1 MIPQTF
7 KRTDLAIE
15 EEHLPTPCHGVKID
29 QKEQNGITITSV
41 EIINEEGTKHLNR
54 PIGRYITLD
63 FPPFW
68 QDSEEI
74 DELAL
79 ENTLTQELCNFLKQE
94 PRPKRVLVVGLG
106 NRAITADA
114 VGPLTADK
122 IEVSGHFESEE
133 ALRPYLP
140 PCPVYAISPGVVG
153 NTGIETQ
160 KMIQAALLASQAT
173 HIIAVDSLAA
183 RSTNRLGRSI
193 QISNSGI
200 TPGSGIGNQR
210 AALNSHTLGIPV
222 IAIGT
227 PLVVSSSTLVLDAL
241 EEAGVERV
249 SDSLLQVLENGKSFF
264 VTLNESDLATKRL
277 SDLIASAINH
287 CITNISEP

>member
-1 MIPQTF
+1 MIPQKF

-15 EEHLPTPCHGVKID
+15 EERFSTPCNSVKID
-29 QKEQNGITITSV
+29 QNVQNGITVTSV
-41 EIINEEGTKHLNR
+41 EIINEEGAKHLNR
-54 PIGRYITLD
+54 PVGRYITLD
-63 FPPFW
+63 FTPFW
-68 QDSEEI
+68 QDDEET
-74 DELAL
+74 DEIAL
-79 ENTLTQELCNFLKQE
+79 ENALTQELCHFLKKE
-94 PRPKRVLVVGLG
+94 PIPKRVLVVGLG

-114 VGPLTADK
+114 VGPLTTDS
-122 IEVSGHFESEE
+122 IHVTGHFEKEE

-160 KMIQAALLASQAT
+160 KMIQAALVASKAS
-173 HIIAVDSLAA
+173 HIIVVDSLAA

-193 QISNSGI
+193 QISDSGI

-210 AALNSHTLGIPV
+210 AALNHHTLGVPV

-227 PLVVSSSTLVLDAL
+227 PLVVSSSTLVFDAL
-241 EEAGVERV
+241 EQAGVETV

-277 SDLIASAINH
+277 SDLIANAINH
-287 CITNISEP
+287 SIAHITKP